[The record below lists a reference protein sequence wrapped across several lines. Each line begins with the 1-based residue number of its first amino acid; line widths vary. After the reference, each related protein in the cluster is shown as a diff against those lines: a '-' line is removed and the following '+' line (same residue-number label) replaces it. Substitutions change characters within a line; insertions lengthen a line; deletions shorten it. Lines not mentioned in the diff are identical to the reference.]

1 LIPKNNLLQIT
12 VPDDIEDFDIINYG
26 YVGTWIIEKN
36 AKKLN
41 AWKQKIPNYE
51 ILGRIKDVTDGTICS
66 CRLRWFSCRAVLPL
80 LRATRLVVS
89 TETAI
94 VI

>member
-41 AWKQKIPNYE
+41 AWKQKIPNGNYE
-51 ILGRIKDVTDGTICS
+51 ILGRIKDVTDGTVEVCGAH
-66 CRLRWFSCRAVLPL
+66 RTDPFSILQSQIIVFVT
-80 LRATRLVVS
+80 TRVTS
-89 TETAI
+89 F
-94 VI
+94 